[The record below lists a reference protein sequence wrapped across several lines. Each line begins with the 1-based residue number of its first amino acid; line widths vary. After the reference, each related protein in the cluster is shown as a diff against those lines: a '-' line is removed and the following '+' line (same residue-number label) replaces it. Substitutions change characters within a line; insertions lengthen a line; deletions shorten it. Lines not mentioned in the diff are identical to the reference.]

1 MLQKLLDHS
10 PDLQRLVTEGYE
22 LEIRGAFALVHHIPY
37 VNEKKEISYGTLV
50 SPLTLSGDAT
60 KRPESHVI
68 HFIGE
73 QPCDKEGNKMTYLMH
88 PNPPEDINL
97 GEGIVINRSFS
108 NKPANGYPDFYE
120 KFVQYIKVI
129 SSPAISLDKNVTAQ
143 TYRTVT
149 EEHVSV
155 FQYEDSNSA
164 RASIGGISE
173 KLKNQ
178 NIGII
183 GLGGSGSYVL
193 DLVAKCPVQ
202 SIHLYDGDKFFQ
214 HNAFRAP
221 GAATFDEIKQCDSKV
236 HYFTRMYSKMH
247 KNIIPHDM
255 FVHEQNVAELDG
267 LDFVFLCVDK
277 GDVKKVVSEYLL
289 HKGVPFVDSGI
300 DVMNVDDTLLG
311 QVRTTIVSPECRDGL
326 ATIDMSADERQ
337 DEAYRS
343 NIQIA
348 ELNALSACM
357 AVLKW
362 KKYCGFYQA
371 VRRYCVDVYSMNDG
385 ELFHESKE
393 SL

>member
-1 MLQKLLDHS
+1 
-10 PDLQRLVTEGYE
+10 
-22 LEIRGAFALVHHIPY
+22 
-37 VNEKKEISYGTLV
+37 
-50 SPLTLSGDAT
+50 
-60 KRPESHVI
+60 
-68 HFIGE
+68 
-73 QPCDKEGNKMTYLMH
+73 
-88 PNPPEDINL
+88 
-97 GEGIVINRSFS
+97 
-108 NKPANGYPDFYE
+108 
-120 KFVQYIKVI
+120 
-129 SSPAISLDKNVTAQ
+129 
-143 TYRTVT
+143 
-149 EEHVSV
+149 
-155 FQYEDSNSA
+155 
-164 RASIGGISE
+164 
-173 KLKNQ
+173 
-178 NIGII
+178 
-183 GLGGSGSYVL
+183 
-193 DLVAKCPVQ
+193 
-202 SIHLYDGDKFFQ
+202 
-214 HNAFRAP
+214 
-221 GAATFDEIKQCDSKV
+221 
-236 HYFTRMYSKMH
+236 MYSKMH

-326 ATIDMSADERQ
+326 ATIDMSTDERQ

-371 VRRYCVDVYSMNDG
+371 VRTHCVDVYSMNDG